1 MMFDLKRLV
10 VLLALFGG
18 LTVALGACDNTIRGI
33 GQDIKDSTDAVKD
46 ST

>member
-1 MMFDLKRLV
+1 MFHIKRLV

-18 LTVALGACDNTIRGI
+18 LAAGLSACDNTIRGI
-33 GQDIKDSTDAVKD
+33 GQDLKDSSDAVKD